1 MAGVVKVGKWGGDG
15 GNPFDMG
22 AATRLLDIRI
32 RHGGAIDAIQIMYVK
47 DGKIQWTP
55 QYGGN
60 GGDLTEIT
68 LQEGEFL
75 RSISGYYGNFQDMH
89 LVRSLTFATN
99 LSTYGPYGEQEGT
112 TFSIPLEDGKIEGF
126 FGRYGRLLDAVGV
139 YVGPK

>member
-1 MAGVVKVGKWGGDG
+1 MAGVVKVGKWGGNG
-15 GNPFDMG
+15 GNPFDTG
-22 AATRLLDIRI
+22 AATRLLDIRV
-32 RHGGAIDAIQIMYVK
+32 RHGGAIDAIQIMYMK

-60 GGDLTEIT
+60 GGVLTEIT

-75 RSISGYYGNFQDMH
+75 ISISGYYGTFQDYYV
-89 LVRSLTFATN
+89 VRSLTFGTN

-112 TFSIPLEDGKIEGF
+112 TFSIPLEDGKIGGF
-126 FGRYGRLLDAVGV
+126 FGRSGGFLDAVGV